1 MNAFTFNGQS
11 SDDYGLFISKKDIY
25 SAPARDQ
32 NFVSVPGRNGDVL
45 IDNNRYEN
53 VNVSYTVGC
62 KNVVDKATAI
72 KLWLCKPGYFQLTDT
87 YQPDYFRMA
96 AFASNLNIDEV
107 LENVGQ
113 AKIVFNCK
121 PFRYSNTGQSK
132 RTFTSAGTI
141 ANPEGFSSQPYIK
154 ITGSGNITLYIG
166 SKSYY
171 ITSVSSYIEL
181 DSELMSAYK
190 GATLCNSQIGFTE
203 FPELAPGS
211 NSISWSGSVTKVEI
225 IPRWRTL

>member
-1 MNAFTFNGQS
+1 MNSFTFNGQS
-11 SDDYGLFISKKDIY
+11 SADFGLHISEKDIY

-32 NFVSVPGRNGDVL
+32 SFVSVPGRNGDVL

-53 VNVSYTVGC
+53 ASVGYTVAC
-62 KNVVDKATAI
+62 KDIKDKATAI
-72 KLWLCKPGYFQLTDT
+72 KLWLCKPGYFPLTDT

-96 AFASNLNIDEV
+96 AFASSLNIDEV
-107 LENVGQ
+107 LQNVGQ
-113 AKIVFNCK
+113 AKIAFNCK
-121 PFRYSNTGQSK
+121 PYMYSNAGQNKITLTSS
-132 RTFTSAGTI
+132 RTIT
-141 ANPEGFSSQPYIK
+141 NPEGFSSQPYIK

-171 ITSVSSYIEL
+171 ISSVSSYIEL

-190 GATLCNSQIGFTE
+190 GTTLCNSKIGFTE
-203 FPELAPGS
+203 FPELEPG
-211 NSISWSGSVTKVEI
+211 NNTISWSGSVTKIEI

>member
-11 SDDYGLFISKKDIY
+11 SDNFGLFISKKDIY

-53 VNVSYTVGC
+53 VNISYTVGC

-72 KLWLCKPGYFQLTDT
+72 KLWLCKPGYFPLTDT

-96 AFASNLNIDEV
+96 AFASSLNIDEV

-113 AKIVFNCK
+113 AKIAFNCK
-121 PFRYSNTGQSK
+121 PFRYSLAGQTK
-132 RTFTSAGTI
+132 KTFTTSGTI
-141 ANPEGFSSQPYIK
+141 TNPEGFSSQPYIK

-171 ITSVSSYIEL
+171 IKSVSSYIEI
-181 DSELMSAYK
+181 DCELMSAYK
-190 GATLCNSQIGFTE
+190 GTTLCNSQIGFTE
-203 FPELAPGS
+203 FPEIAPGS
-211 NSISWSGSVTKVEI
+211 STISWSGSVTKVEI